1 MKNIIK
7 FAYASL
13 ASLLAVTFVS
23 CTDSFDY
30 EGPGEQD
37 PGAFINAV
45 ATTLTYAAEDEQVLT
60 FTLQR
65 TNFDTAESISLIGD
79 NSNFQVPT
87 SVSFDAG
94 EEKKFVNVPFNIKG
108 GTTEKLTI
116 SVAPES
122 ATVYGNG
129 SLTFTI
135 TRDFV
140 WTNIGTGYW
149 VDGIVASLFGVD
161 ASIPYVV
168 EIEKI
173 ETETGVRFRFNGPY
187 SHVATDFDGI
197 GYVGYVYNDEGDC
210 DEKEHQ
216 FVIDVTPAGATL
228 QPVEMGMDWGY
239 GAFSTGTVVGNLS
252 SGGQVITDTNTYPLG
267 VYDEAAGIVTFP
279 AKSLY
284 VRMVDEGVYIT
295 SVPSYLYLSADAY
308 NAALGR

>member
-1 MKNIIK
+1 MKLNK
-7 FAYASL
+7 FISGLICVAAISLTSCYDEEGGDYTPATPDAGAYIYADATSL
-13 ASLLAVTFVS
+13 VYTA
-23 CTDSFDY
+23 DD
-30 EGPGEQD
+30 D
-37 PGAFINAV
+37 
-45 ATTLTYAAEDEQVLT
+45 QVLT
-60 FTLQR
+60 ISVGR
-65 TNFDTAESISLIGD
+65 TDYSEASTVSLSSDNPAFNIPSSI
-79 NSNFQVPT
+79 
-87 SVSFDAG
+87 SFDAG
-94 EEKKFVNVPFNIKG
+94 EKTKDVQVTFDIQG
-108 GTTEKLTI
+108 GTTEKVTF
-116 SVAPES
+116 SVTNGTTA
-122 ATVYGNG
+122 YGA
-129 SLTFTI
+129 SSMTFTI

-140 WTNIGTGYW
+140 WTTIGTGYW

-161 ASIPYVV
+161 ASIPYAV

-197 GYVGYVYNDEGDC
+197 GYVGYVYNEEGDC

-239 GAFSTGTVVGNLS
+239 GAFSTGTVVGNLT

-308 NAALGR
+308 NAALGK